1 MKAKIEVITTLYGFK
16 LTVKL
21 VVAKNFAIKK
31 IKLNTH
37 PQAVSKKLMNGR
49 QIEISTLTNKTGYK
63 TEKIGTTIKLIK
75 NERKLKVE

>member
-1 MKAKIEVITTLYGFK
+1 ME
-16 LTVKL
+16 
-21 VVAKNFAIKK
+21 KNFAIKK